1 MRALLVLLI
10 ALPALPLFAADF
22 EAGVRHVVAMP
33 MGESGDLDIPLSR
46 GFAATGEVFFTPRI
60 SAQLSATFVNPEAIL
75 YPSTPPP
82 EDVDL
87 GTLGL
92 DVYSATARLH
102 FRSEHRFSPFVGAGG
117 ALVMLGNLDDQFG
130 GDVEA
135 EFDDELT
142 FVVEGGVRYRFRP
155 SLFLELSAAYLPLEA
170 ETQVIRTNIALPET
184 VGIDPLIV
192 SAGASWRF

>member
-1 MRALLVLLI
+1 MMIRTLLVLLL
-10 ALPALPLFAADF
+10 ALPVCAADF
-22 EAGVRHVVAMP
+22 EAGIRHVVAMP
-33 MGESGDLDIPLSR
+33 MGESGDLDLPLSR
-46 GFAATGEVFFTPRI
+46 GFSANGEVFFTPRV
-60 SAQLSATFVNPEAIL
+60 SAQLSAIFVNPEAIL
-75 YPSTPPP
+75 FPATPPP
-82 EDVDL
+82 DDVDL

-92 DVYSATARLH
+92 DIYSATARLH
-102 FRSEHRFSPFVGAGG
+102 FASERRLSPFVGAGG

-130 GDVEA
+130 DEVEA

-155 SLFLELSAAYLPLEA
+155 SIFLELSAAYLPLEA
-170 ETQVIRTNIALPET
+170 KTQVVRTNVALPET